1 MMPLH
6 EAVFSF
12 SFLLFFFFFFDSY
25 CDKKQEVCQH
35 QCGTESKGQ
44 DIKFDSKVE
53 VCHNSAKFLFQ
64 QCGFEAYLQG
74 QFNEPTLAE
83 SFLFLKLINRLF
95 AELIT

>member
-12 SFLLFFFFFFDSY
+12 SFFFFSDIY
-25 CDKKQEVCQH
+25 CDKKQEVWQH
-35 QCGTESKGQ
+35 QCGRESKGS

-53 VCHNSAKFLFQ
+53 MCYNSGKSLFQ

-83 SFLFLKLINRLF
+83 FFLLKLVNRLF